1 MTETK
6 GEYHYQETICGMTV
20 QCQCGEPLGM
30 IKLIEGLEVLYIGN
44 VMVRSISAN
53 CSKCGHE
60 FYYDLN
66 GKKLERLIKKMTE

>member
-1 MTETK
+1 MTEIK
-6 GEYHYQETICGMTV
+6 GEYHYQTNVYGLIV

-30 IKLIEGLEVLYIGN
+30 IKLIDGLEVLYIGS